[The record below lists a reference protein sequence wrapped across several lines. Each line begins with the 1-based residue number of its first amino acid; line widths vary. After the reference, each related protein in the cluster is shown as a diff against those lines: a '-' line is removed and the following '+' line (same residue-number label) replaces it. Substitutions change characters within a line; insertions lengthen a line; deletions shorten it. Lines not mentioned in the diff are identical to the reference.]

1 MEDEEPEM
9 SDLEVQMY
17 QTLPAA
23 LQELTANQDN
33 LARIA
38 DWCASTYLTPGED
51 RRQVYAQTQNY
62 LKDALLTVTQHM
74 CNAAACLAQTV
85 ELQTVELEGVDAM
98 VRLIENRL
106 AYQKEQLGRS
116 AVSLQVSHREFAQK
130 TDAAVEKEPPR
141 TMAAQLRATDGRIN
155 FQAFERVG
163 DLDTGSSIGASG
175 PPPPPPDAGEQR
187 WRAPAAPPPIPSGF
201 ASGASTPRA
210 SRSTPRASLP
220 PPPPGANMGGTQL

>member
-1 MEDEEPEM
+1 M
-9 SDLEVQMY
+9 SKA
-17 QTLPAA
+17 PPGR
-23 LQELTANQDN
+23 DN

-62 LKDALLTVTQHM
+62 LKDALLTVTQHV

-98 VRLIENRL
+98 VRSLHPPGSTRRRSSGLSPPPPAPRLLQVRLIENRL

-116 AVSLQVSHREFAQK
+116 AVSLQVSRREFAQK

-141 TMAAQLRATDGRIN
+141 TMAAQLRATVR
-155 FQAFERVG
+155 
-163 DLDTGSSIGASG
+163 
-175 PPPPPPDAGEQR
+175 P
-187 WRAPAAPPPIPSGF
+187 APPRFRG
-201 ASGASTPRA
+201 
-210 SRSTPRASLP
+210 LL
-220 PPPPGANMGGTQL
+220 MGDNDCKGLVHYSQFSKA